1 LPFQANASD
10 VNGVL
15 GGRFLRFSRDFENDP
30 DQAWQLYIFA
40 ALTLHREYVPR
51 IFAGVDNIQ
60 MFIYTNITIFK
71 QSLMLKQSLI

>member
-1 LPFQANASD
+1 M
-10 VNGVL
+10 
-15 GGRFLRFSRDFENDP
+15 RFSRDFENDP

-71 QSLMLKQSLI
+71 AKPDVKESLI